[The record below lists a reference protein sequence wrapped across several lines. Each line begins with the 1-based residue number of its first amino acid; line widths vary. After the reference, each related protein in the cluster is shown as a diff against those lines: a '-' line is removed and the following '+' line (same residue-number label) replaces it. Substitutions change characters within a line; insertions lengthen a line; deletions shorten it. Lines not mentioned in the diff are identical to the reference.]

1 MLPKVAKY
9 EVENGQMHFENK
21 LTTIK
26 NTAPPPKKHKCDP
39 FVHPNIIL
47 YAVLYRTIAYTSSP
61 GFGRYT

>member
-26 NTAPPPKKHKCDP
+26 NTASPKLAK
-39 FVHPNIIL
+39 NINVIL
-47 YAVLYRTIAYTSSP
+47 SYFRTSFCMLFYIEQ
-61 GFGRYT
+61 